1 MTRLARQ
8 LHKRSTNT
16 DYKIFC
22 CNSTCYKLLSRHA
35 CDWHYHAADATT
47 LLPSDGGNNSDSD
60 SESGD
65 DSNIGF
71 KKIDDQ
77 LLDEGPQDNMS
88 NPSVDQDDSD
98 ISSQASTKQLEDL
111 DASTASITVEH
122 LNELEFW
129 ESNEADEEISYSL
142 PEIEARLAAW
152 LGPA

>member
-1 MTRLARQ
+1 
-8 LHKRSTNT
+8 
-16 DYKIFC
+16 
-22 CNSTCYKLLSRHA
+22 
-35 CDWHYHAADATT
+35 
-47 LLPSDGGNNSDSD
+47 
-60 SESGD
+60 
-65 DSNIGF
+65 
-71 KKIDDQ
+71 
-77 LLDEGPQDNMS
+77 MS